1 MSWLFSQ
8 ALVEAFSGESSS
20 DGEPCAPL
28 SVMPT
33 PHKFYR
39 LDKMMEPSNLSRFGL
54 MCAVLTE
61 DRGLELLMSYLA
73 AFPARTFPAQAAEQ
87 GSRGNDLDSGLNL
100 PGSFV
105 RFDPSS
111 SSWKTAQCSLLGD
124 SDEFSGTWPR
134 WGSGSPGGCW
144 ALTMWQPPINENGSG
159 FWPTPRATDGSHG
172 GPNQRGS
179 KGDLMLS
186 SAVHQFATP
195 CSADAHGAGPNQN
208 TKTLGRQI
216 KREAQFPTPTATN
229 TKANHMRGADRGKPR
244 EPRSYFLTPRATDTG
259 KGEGSETFVKRM
271 GDRTE
276 DCFQSLP
283 SQVGGQLNP
292 PWVEWLMG
300 WPIGWT
306 DLKPLETARSHK
318 WPHSHS
324 EPSTAA

>member
-8 ALVEAFSGESSS
+8 ALVEAFSGASSS

-61 DRGLELLMSYLA
+61 DRGLELLRSFRA
-73 AFPARTFPAQAAEQ
+73 AFPARTSAQQGRAQASTENAPA
-87 GSRGNDLDSGLNL
+87 SGLNL
-100 PGSFV
+100 LGSLA
-105 RFDPSS
+105 RWDRDSC
-111 SSWKTAQCSLLGD
+111 SWRTPQCSLVEGL
-124 SDEFSGTWPR
+124 DEFSETWPR
-134 WGSGSPGGCW
+134 WGSMRSGVCW
-144 ALTMWQPPINENGSG
+144 GRTMPELHTSENGSG
-159 FWPTPRATDGSHG
+159 YWPTPRATDGSHG
-172 GPNQRGS
+172 GPNQRG
-179 KGDLMLS
+179 
-186 SAVHQFATP
+186 
-195 CSADAHGAGPNQN
+195 
-208 TKTLGRQI
+208 
-216 KREAQFPTPTATN
+216 
-229 TKANHMRGADRGKPR
+229 R

-306 DLKPLETARSHK
+306 DLKPLETARSRK

>member
-1 MSWLFSQ
+1 MSWLYSQ
-8 ALVEAFSGESSS
+8 ALVEAFSGANSS

-33 PHKFYR
+33 PHKFWR
-39 LDKMMEPSNLSRFGL
+39 NDKTMECSNLSRFGL
-54 MCAVLTE
+54 RCAVLTE
-61 DRGLELLMSYLA
+61 DRGAELLMSYLEG
-73 AFPARTFPAQAAEQ
+73 FPARTFPAQAAGPELMAN
-87 GSRGNDLDSGLNL
+87 GPGSGLNL

-124 SDEFSGTWPR
+124 LDEFSGTWPR
-134 WGSGSPGGCW
+134 WGSGSPGGCSG
-144 ALTMWQPPINENGSG
+144 LTMWQPPTNENGSG
-159 FWPTPRATDGSHG
+159 FWPTPRATDGGHAR
-172 GPNQRGS
+172 PNQRGS

-186 SAVHQFATP
+186 SAVHQF
-195 CSADAHGAGPNQN
+195 
-208 TKTLGRQI
+208 
-216 KREAQFPTPTATN
+216 PTPTATN
-229 TKANHMRGADRGKPR
+229 TKANHMRGADKGKPR

-276 DCFQSLP
+276 NCFQSLP

-306 DLKPLETARSHK
+306 DLEPLGMDKFQQWRRSH
-318 WPHSHS
+318 
-324 EPSTAA
+324 STRSCAA